1 MAAPK
6 LKYAIGNGASTTT
19 SGSIT
24 GASTSVDLTA
34 NTNFQAK
41 SGEGMLMLD
50 EGQSAEELA
59 YSTGNSGATYTIPS
73 ANRGLEG
80 GSAQSHSSGATAKG
94 VLSAG
99 MWNDLIDSLLNVLS
113 QSTGAVD
120 TTKVVTLTGTQVLT
134 NKSIDGDD
142 NTLTDLPAA
151 NLKIASQAAGDLL
164 YASSAS
170 AWARLAKSTDGYVL
184 TSGSTPSYKPRVPI
198 YGYADCSGDGSSTS
212 STFADITGMTTD
224 LALGSGT
231 YTVVVWAS
239 QTVDADSAGN
249 NVQIRISIDGS
260 TGGVVSCQPTANQAL
275 HCMNTSYTVTGKTG
289 TITCKAQFA
298 RQAGSGTV
306 RHSNTLGHLMAI
318 AYPE

>member
-184 TSGSTPSYKPRVPI
+184 TSGATPTYKPRVPI
-198 YGYADCSGDGSSTS
+198 YGYADSTGSTTSTS
-212 STFADITGMTTD
+212 SSFSDISGLSST
-224 LALGSGT
+224 LALGSDN
-231 YTVVVWAS
+231 YTVCAWLFV
-239 QTVDADSAGN
+239 TGDADSAGN
-249 NVQIRISIDGS
+249 NLQIKIDIGGTS
-260 TGGVVSCQPTANQAL
+260 GGVVAYA
-275 HCMNTSYTVTGKTG
+275 VTGNGNFTVLSTAFRRTG
-289 TITCKAQFA
+289 QTGNVTVKGQLA
-298 RQAGSGTV
+298 RQSGAGTV
-306 RHSNTLGHLMAI
+306 RNNNTLDHLLVI